1 MRLGDGFEHVHD
13 VSITQGIYTRQQI

>member
-13 VSITQGIYTRQQI
+13 VSITRGIYTRQQI